1 MIIVRYFYDK
11 IFLSLSICT
20 LSSCIIFYIFSLLS
34 NLGENLE
41 FTSILYLSLLN
52 SLQILAYVPSLVI
65 LLSVILF
72 INFLRNK
79 NELIIIKE
87 YFSSNKIILTVIP
100 LAVLFTIIELNKG
113 VLSSKLENFKI
124 EHLKSNSYLDTKV
137 LINKNNH
144 YKSYI
149 ILKKIDTYSNTV
161 EEFQKY
167 EISHDRIIGG
177 EYSNK
182 LRINANKILTN
193 GFIRFEN
200 NEITEFK
207 NEDRIIFILNDL
219 SHENLIVTE
228 IIDDKSFNFDQLNI
242 DKIIYFI
249 FFYLCIFLILF
260 NRKIIDRKQSLIYP
274 VLISLAL
281 LIYSLFINY
290 IDLKFFIFEMQILT
304 LILIILTFFK
314 FYKYE

>member
-1 MIIVRYFYDK
+1 
-11 IFLSLSICT
+11 
-20 LSSCIIFYIFSLLS
+20 
-34 NLGENLE
+34 LGENLE

>member
-314 FYKYE
+314 FFKYK

>member
-182 LRINANKILTN
+182 LRINANKISTN
-193 GFIRFEN
+193 EFIRFEN

-207 NEDRIIFILNDL
+207 NEDRTIFILNDL
-219 SHENLIVTE
+219 SHKNLIVTE
-228 IIDDKSFNFDQLNI
+228 IIDDKSFNFDQLSI

-260 NRKIIDRKQSLIYP
+260 NRKIIDRKQSFIYP

>member
-182 LRINANKILTN
+182 LRINANKISTN
-193 GFIRFEN
+193 EFIRFEN

-207 NEDRIIFILNDL
+207 NEDRTIFILNDL
-219 SHENLIVTE
+219 SHKNLIVTE
-228 IIDDKSFNFDQLNI
+228 IIDDKSFNFDQLSI

-260 NRKIIDRKQSLIYP
+260 NRKIIDRKQSFIYP

-314 FYKYE
+314 FYKHE